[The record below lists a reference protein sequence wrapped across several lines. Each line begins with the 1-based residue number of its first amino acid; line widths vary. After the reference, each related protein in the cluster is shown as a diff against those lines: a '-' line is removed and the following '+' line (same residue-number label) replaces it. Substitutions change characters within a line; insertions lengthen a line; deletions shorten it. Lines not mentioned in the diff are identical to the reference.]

1 MCNLIGFVNNGE
13 LFNTFFFIN
22 GFQILILVSISKV
35 MGKLNISL
43 GLCTGMLYRVFKT
56 FFFFNLNSCHW
67 RLDLIWG
74 VCSQSNNFVH
84 HSPGNWVDMQ
94 NECVS

>member
-56 FFFFNLNSCHW
+56 FFFF
-67 RLDLIWG
+67 
-74 VCSQSNNFVH
+74 
-84 HSPGNWVDMQ
+84 
-94 NECVS
+94 

>member
-22 GFQILILVSISKV
+22 GFQMLILVSISKV

-56 FFFFNLNSCHW
+56 FFFISKFLPLKIKSNLRCMFTK
-67 RLDLIWG
+67 
-74 VCSQSNNFVH
+74 Q
-84 HSPGNWVDMQ
+84 
-94 NECVS
+94 

>member
-13 LFNTFFFIN
+13 LFNTFFVFIN
-22 GFQILILVSISKV
+22 GFQMLILVSISKV

-56 FFFFNLNSCHW
+56 F
-67 RLDLIWG
+67 
-74 VCSQSNNFVH
+74 
-84 HSPGNWVDMQ
+84 
-94 NECVS
+94 

>member
-56 FFFFNLNSCHW
+56 CFLKNISILATE
-67 RLDLIWG
+67 D
-74 VCSQSNNFVH
+74 
-84 HSPGNWVDMQ
+84 
-94 NECVS
+94 

>member
-56 FFFFNLNSCHW
+56 
-67 RLDLIWG
+67 
-74 VCSQSNNFVH
+74 
-84 HSPGNWVDMQ
+84 WVFLSISILATED
-94 NECVS
+94 

>member
-1 MCNLIGFVNNGE
+1 MVNFLI
-13 LFNTFFFIN
+13 LFFIN

-56 FFFFNLNSCHW
+56 IFFFFFKSQFLPLKIRFNLRCW
-67 RLDLIWG
+67 FTK
-74 VCSQSNNFVH
+74 Q
-84 HSPGNWVDMQ
+84 
-94 NECVS
+94 

>member
-13 LFNTFFFIN
+13 LFNTFFFFIN

-35 MGKLNISL
+35 MGKLNLSL

-56 FFFFNLNSCHW
+56 FFFSYLNSCH
-67 RLDLIWG
+67 
-74 VCSQSNNFVH
+74 
-84 HSPGNWVDMQ
+84 
-94 NECVS
+94 

>member
-1 MCNLIGFVNNGE
+1 MVNFLI
-13 LFNTFFFIN
+13 LFFFIN

-56 FFFFNLNSCHW
+56 CFLKNISILATE
-67 RLDLIWG
+67 D
-74 VCSQSNNFVH
+74 
-84 HSPGNWVDMQ
+84 
-94 NECVS
+94 